1 MEEQNKIHLKRT
13 FVKSINFEYKKDITE
28 EDQLDT
34 SVNIRKEPIFKE
46 GIDNEYVI
54 FFNGSFENEIFDLKI
69 EFIAIFGTSEAIDD
83 NFKKSTFVK
92 SSSPAIAFPYLR
104 SFIST
109 VSLNAGVPPG
119 IFAAYNVTQEREDRD
134 RE

>member
-1 MEEQNKIHLKRT
+1 MEEQNKIHLKRA

-54 FFNGSFENEIFDLKI
+54 FFNGAFENEIFYLKI
-69 EFIAIFGTSEAIDD
+69 EFVAIFGTSEAIDD

-92 SSSPAIAFPYLR
+92 INSPAIAFPYLR

-109 VSLNAGVPPG
+109 LTLNAGLPPL
-119 IFAAYNVTQEREDRD
+119 ILPAYNFTKENEDID
-134 RE
+134 

>member
-69 EFIAIFGTSEAIDD
+69 EFVAIFGTSETIDD
-83 NFKKSTFVK
+83 SFKKSTFVK
-92 SSSPAIAFPYLR
+92 INSPAIAFPYLR

-109 VSLNAGVPPG
+109 LTLNAGLPPL
-119 IFAAYNVTQEREDRD
+119 ILPAYNFTKENEDID
-134 RE
+134 

>member
-69 EFIAIFGTSEAIDD
+69 GFVAIFGTSEAIDD
-83 NFKKSTFVK
+83 SFKKSTFVK
-92 SSSPAIAFPYLR
+92 INSPAIAFPYLR

-109 VSLNAGVPPG
+109 LTLNAGLPPL
-119 IFAAYNVTQEREDRD
+119 ILPAYNFTKENEDID
-134 RE
+134 

>member
-69 EFIAIFGTSEAIDD
+69 EFVAIFGTSEAIDD
-83 NFKKSTFVK
+83 SFKKSTFVK
-92 SSSPAIAFPYLR
+92 INSPAIAFPYLR

-109 VSLNAGVPPG
+109 LTLNAGLPPL
-119 IFAAYNVTQEREDRD
+119 ILPAYNFTKENEDID
-134 RE
+134 

>member
-83 NFKKSTFVK
+83 NFKKSTFAK
-92 SSSPAIAFPYLR
+92 INSPAIAFPYLR

-109 VSLNAGVPPG
+109 LTLNAGLPPL
-119 IFAAYNVTQEREDRD
+119 ILPAYNFTKENEEVD
-134 RE
+134 

>member
-1 MEEQNKIHLKRT
+1 MEKQNKIHLKGT
-13 FVKSINFEYKKDITE
+13 LVKSINFEYKKDITE

-34 SVNIRKEPIFKE
+34 SVKIRKEPIFKE

-69 EFIAIFGTSEAIDD
+69 EFVAIFGTSEAIDD
-83 NFKKSTFVK
+83 SFKKSTFVK
-92 SSSPAIAFPYLR
+92 INSPAIAFPYLR

-109 VSLNAGVPPG
+109 LTLNAGLPPL
-119 IFAAYNVTQEREDRD
+119 ILPAYNFTKENEDID
-134 RE
+134 

>member
-34 SVNIRKEPIFKE
+34 SVKIRKEPIFKE

-69 EFIAIFGTSEAIDD
+69 EFVAIFGTSEAIDD
-83 NFKKSTFVK
+83 SFKKSTFVK
-92 SSSPAIAFPYLR
+92 INSPAIAFPYLR

-109 VSLNAGVPPG
+109 LTLNAGLPPL
-119 IFAAYNVTQEREDRD
+119 ILPAYNFTKENEDID
-134 RE
+134 